1 MLRLLTETDRPAFD
15 AFAREYPLDTVR
27 IAALLAA
34 YGSVFP
40 FFETWMSEDRLCAV
54 ARLDA
59 AGFLAAAPGAD
70 PDELAAFFRF
80 GPGFA
85 SLTGPVPAVE
95 AVAAALDVPQGC
107 LRRFERLRFEH
118 FPPSLQAEP
127 LPAGPMPAERP
138 VCGAFPLREVYAV
151 LTEIGETGGIAF
163 DAWYADMSH
172 RLRHG
177 CARAYTAGPGKPVS
191 ACLVAAESAAAGLI
205 AGVATLPDFRNRGY
219 ASSLVLRAAE
229 DLRAAGK
236 CTVLECTQSLLPFY
250 QKLGFAPAGQTAVL
264 SFPAPSR
271 H

>member
-34 YGSVFP
+34 YGAASP

-54 ARLDA
+54 ARLDG

-85 SLTGPVPAVE
+85 SLTGPVPVVE
-95 AVAAALDVPQGC
+95 AVAAALGVPQGC
-107 LRRFERLRFEH
+107 LRRFERLRFER
-118 FPPSLQAEP
+118 FPPSL
-127 LPAGPMPAERP
+127 LAGQL
-138 VCGAFPLREVYAV
+138 VCGASPLREAYAV
-151 LTEIGETGGIAF
+151 LAQAGEADGIAF

-177 CARAYTAGPGKPVS
+177 CARAYTAGTGRPVS

-205 AGVATLPDFRNRGY
+205 AGVATLPDFRGRGY

-236 CTVLECTQSLLPFY
+236 CAVLECAQSLLPFY
-250 QKLGFAPAGQTAVL
+250 QKLGFATARQTAVL
-264 SFPAPSR
+264 SFPVPSR
-271 H
+271 R